1 MATLFCLVRLPK
13 MPEIGAAL
21 KNGVLPNFTP
31 TENVDTAK
39 IQFRDKIR
47 EKARQ
52 VRLMAPT
59 PSNTKKDKTAERQA
73 AKERKEAARRQAAK
87 EKGRNPDKKRG
98 KHAQMMDEWDEL
110 AKEERL
116 HKKLRRGKISKEEY
130 DRQMEEA

>member
-1 MATLFCLVRLPK
+1 

-21 KNGVLPNFTP
+21 KNGVLPHFTP
-31 TENVDTAK
+31 AEDVDTAK
-39 IQFRDKIR
+39 IAFRDKIR

-52 VRLMAPT
+52 VRLLAPT
-59 PSNTKKDKTAERQA
+59 PPNNKKEKAVERKE

-87 EKGRNPDKKRG
+87 DKGRNPDKKRG

-116 HKKLRRGKISKEEY
+116 HKKLRRGKISKEEF
-130 DRQMEEA
+130 DRQLEEP